1 MAVEMPAGCYDAT
14 SLIAL
19 GVYFTRARG
28 RFLLR
33 LHCSESTHTVGSI
46 NRETHMDQPTTN
58 QPKRSALNTM
68 RAKGW
73 ALCLLGLALLSS
85 PLLLGQSPALAAYAN
100 ALRPAGW
107 FAFAA
112 GAVLLGLHHIS
123 NARRANVKASPIL
136 QSPPDPMATL
146 TPPEPSAPVGAPTLR
161 EIRDELKKKAGTPE

>member
-1 MAVEMPAGCYDAT
+1 M
-14 SLIAL
+14 
-19 GVYFTRARG
+19 
-28 RFLLR
+28 R

-46 NRETHMDQPTTN
+46 NRKTHMDQPTTN
-58 QPKRSALNTM
+58 QPKRSAFNTM

-85 PLLLGQSPALAAYAN
+85 PLLLGQSPVLAAYAS

-123 NARRANVKASPIL
+123 NARRAKA
-136 QSPPDPMATL
+136 QANPPPQPAPEAPATGGQ
-146 TPPEPSAPVGAPTLR
+146 ATLR
-161 EIRDELKKKAGTPE
+161 EIRDEIKRKAGNKA